1 MNNKWKYVQI
11 KVPTLYCYERC
22 ICKVSTWWTPFKFS
36 NRKKEKK
43 DDQKHSLASFSMNE
57 WKLVDIAFVAKKV
70 ENKKEKICFSCVYL
84 SPWKLVT
91 KIPKRHY
98 FRHFFLFLLEINSK
112 SKFLF
117 LTNIWIPKY
126 QIRSHNTMSQTCVI
140 ISYLVEM

>member
-1 MNNKWKYVQI
+1 MFR
-11 KVPTLYCYERC
+11 L
-22 ICKVSTWWTPFKFS
+22 KFPHCTVMKDVFVKFPHGGLLLS
-36 NRKKEKK
+36 FQTEKKRKK
-43 DDQKHSLASFSMNE
+43 DDRKHSLASFPMNE

>member
-1 MNNKWKYVQI
+1 MFRLNFQH
-11 KVPTLYCYERC
+11 C
-22 ICKVSTWWTPFKFS
+22 IVMKDVFVKFPHGGLLLS
-36 NRKKEKK
+36 FQTEKKRKK

-117 LTNIWIPKY
+117 LTNI
-126 QIRSHNTMSQTCVI
+126 
-140 ISYLVEM
+140 